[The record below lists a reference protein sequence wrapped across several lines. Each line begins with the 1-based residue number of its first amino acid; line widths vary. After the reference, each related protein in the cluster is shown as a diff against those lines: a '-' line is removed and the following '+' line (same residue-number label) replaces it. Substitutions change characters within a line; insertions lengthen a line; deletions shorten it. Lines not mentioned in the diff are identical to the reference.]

1 MSRWGRAQDA
11 VTNLL
16 GGFEISMDGKRQK
29 GLLEDK
35 LTWTEIHALIEP
47 ILEAVAPIFEEEAK
61 NALVLAD
68 GSLTW
73 CRARHGSEGEGDE
86 ALDDAI
92 TAVCAITRRKPR

>member
-29 GLLEDK
+29 GLLEDQ

-47 ILEAVAPIFEEEAK
+47 ILEAVAPIFEEEA
-61 NALVLAD
+61 NDALVLAD

-73 CRARHGSEGEGDE
+73 CRARHARDDA